1 MVRSVLI
8 TIFVTML
15 LLPSVVAPQDLNF
28 KQLAKEEFKKANY
41 PKAIEYLNKALIESP
56 DDPEVFY
63 YLGYFTHYLCYDSI
77 PLPGYN
83 LGKSDE
89 VIEFLNRAVELKA
102 DYGNALYFLG
112 AEYGARARVHL
123 LEENLSLAITEFKR
137 GKESGGYPDWLLEY
151 GRNILKSC
159 REDAIL
165 FLGGDA
171 TVNAVQYLQYV
182 NGFRRD
188 VTAIP
193 LALLNRPWFIK
204 MAKKGIKGY
213 FAPLPISWSEYQ
225 IMNMH
230 PYKWKTN
237 RISVRIPSRLKSEYN
252 IEDDY
257 FGWEL
262 APDLS
267 EKNISTG
274 AAALADI
281 IKTNRWKRPL
291 YFSTCCGRFY
301 GLKENFQLCGL
312 TFKLVPVKAEGP
324 WGFGIDPEVTDC
336 VMLNRN
342 NYKDLPTIIDHDMP
356 RASAIL
362 NNYRV
367 SLISLARYYLEA
379 GRKTKAKETLDFME
393 DVLLEKYVPAGVF
406 EEIIDSCRKEL
417 Q

>member
-1 MVRSVLI
+1 MVRTVLVLI
-8 TIFVTML
+8 FTVML
-15 LLPSVVAPQDLNF
+15 LLPSVAAPEDLNF

-41 PKAIEYLNKALIESP
+41 PKAIEYLNEALADSP

-102 DYGNALYFLG
+102 GYGNAFYFLG
-112 AEYGARARVHL
+112 AEYGARARIHL
-123 LEENLSLAITEFKR
+123 LEGNLSLAIAEFRK

-171 TVNAVQYLQYV
+171 DVNAVQYLQYV

-237 RISVRIPSRLKSEYN
+237 RISVKIPSRLKSEYN

-267 EKNISTG
+267 EKNISAG

-291 YFSTCCGRFY
+291 YFSTCCSRFY

-312 TFKLVPVKAEGP
+312 TFKLVPVKVKDQWE
-324 WGFGIDPEVTDC
+324 FGIDPEVIDR
-336 VMLNRN
+336 VLLSRD
-342 NYKDLPTIIDHDMP
+342 NYKYLPTIVDYDMP
-356 RASAIL
+356 RTSGIL

-367 SLISLARYYLEA
+367 ALIRLARYYLEA
-379 GRKTKAKETLDFME
+379 GRNTKAKETLDFME
-393 DVLLEKYVPAGVF
+393 EVLLEKYVHGKYF
-406 EEIIDSCRKEL
+406 KEMIDSCRKEL